1 MGIKK
6 PVLIT
11 PALKVL
17 KGSSEMQ
24 SKNKKL
30 LELIPT
36 KYPSVFNVQLN
47 LEFETRY
54 IGKLDKAGSGTFIT
68 QRKPKHIFHKY
79 GGTEGSLGI
88 NHSLL
93 TDESIPFKW
102 LIIEFEGHKLVTSRL
117 YFLTHGK
124 CFKFNSFD
132 LQVFLKINNFGLNIA
147 REFEARQVIQENLFP
162 VPSGE
167 AA

>member
-1 MGIKK
+1 
-6 PVLIT
+6 
-11 PALKVL
+11 
-17 KGSSEMQ
+17 MQ

-36 KYPSVFNVQLN
+36 RYPSVFQVRLN
-47 LEFETRY
+47 LEMQTRF
-54 IGKLDKAGSGTFIT
+54 IGKLDTAGEGTFLT

-79 GGTEGSLGI
+79 GGEDGSLGI
-88 NHSLL
+88 NHTLL

-102 LIIEFEGHKLVTSRL
+102 IVIELEGHKLLTSRL

-124 CFKFNSFD
+124 NFKFGGQGFE
-132 LQVFLKINNFGLNIA
+132 LQCFLPIAEFGLNKA

-162 VPSGE
+162 ME